1 MADEKTVL
9 LSETEEGIGFLRFN
23 RPEIHNAFNAQ
34 MTVDLIDAL
43 EDLKGADHLRCLFI
57 EGAGKSFSAGA
68 DLNSMK
74 RAGGMS
80 HSENMDDAKRFTHM
94 LIALRN
100 LPMPTV
106 ALVNGAAMGGG
117 LGIVAA
123 CDIAVAVKDAIF
135 SFSEVRLGLI
145 PAMISPFVVEAI
157 GPRQARRY
165 FATGER
171 FYAHE
176 AQRIGLIHEVVDDM
190 QALSK
195 FSERLA
201 DDFMHCAPGAVRAS
215 RELIDSVIWREMDR
229 HMIANVAK
237 RIADR
242 RASAEGQE
250 GMAAFLE
257 KRKPSWT
264 KPE

>member
-1 MADEKTVL
+1 MAEEKTIL
-9 LSETEEGIGFLRFN
+9 LSETQEGIGYLRFN

-34 MTVDLIDAL
+34 MIVDLIEAL

-57 EGAGKSFSAGA
+57 EGKGKSFSAGA

-80 HSENMDDAKRFTHM
+80 HSENVDDATRFTHM

-100 LPMPTV
+100 LPMPTI

-117 LGIVAA
+117 LGLIAA
-123 CDIAVAVKDAIF
+123 CDVAVAVKDAIF

-145 PAMISPFVVEAI
+145 PAMISPFVLEAI
-157 GPRQARRY
+157 GPRHARRY

-171 FYAHE
+171 FRAEE
-176 AQRIGLIHEVVDDM
+176 AQRIGLVHEVVEDM
-190 QALSK
+190 QELSK
-195 FSERLA
+195 FSERMA
-201 DDFMHCAPGAVRAS
+201 DDFMHCAPGAVRAA

-229 HMIANVAK
+229 HMVSNVAK

-242 RASAEGQE
+242 RASEEGQE